1 MSTAAVQTTDLDQ
14 FIEKVKIFLDMRK
27 WPSVRLAKAAGI
39 SQATISQFL
48 SNQYPGDIET
58 IKSKIVGVMNRE
70 AEKDNLRKS
79 KNSFVETS
87 ISKRYFDIA
96 KACHL
101 YNEIGVCYSAAGL
114 GKTISGREY
123 AARNPDVIMIE
134 VDPGYTLKFFMQK
147 LSAKLGITNTKRH
160 VPYLQDEIVERLV
173 GSGRFLIIDEAEQ
186 LSYKTLET
194 IRRINDKAGI
204 GILLTGMH
212 KLLNNLRGIKDQYAQ
227 LFSRIGMAAKLEP
240 LTEKDT
246 RLILT
251 SVLNIDSDLW
261 EKFHKESAGI
271 TRRLYKIISR
281 AQMISQ
287 INEVEIDEEVI
298 QEAANLCK
306 IEKMN

>member
-1 MSTAAVQTTDLDQ
+1 MSTVAAAQTDLDQ
-14 FIEKVKIFLDMRK
+14 FIEKVKSFLDMRK

-48 SNQYPGDIET
+48 SNQYPGDVET
-58 IKSKIVGVMNRE
+58 IKSKIIGVMNRE
-70 AEKDNLRKS
+70 AEKDTLRKS
-79 KNSFVETS
+79 KNAFIETS

-134 VDPGYTLKFFMQK
+134 ADPGYTLKFFMQK
-147 LSAKLGITNTKRH
+147 LSSKLGMTNTKRH
-160 VPYLQDEIVERLV
+160 VPYLQDEIVEKLI
-173 GSGRFLIIDEAEQ
+173 GSGRFIIIDEAEQ
-186 LSYKTLET
+186 LSYRTLET
-194 IRRINDKAGI
+194 IRRINDKAGV

-251 SVLNIDSDLW
+251 STLNIDSDLW
-261 EKFHKESAGI
+261 QIFHNESSGI
-271 TRRLYKIISR
+271 TRRLYKIIAR

-287 INEVEIDEEVI
+287 MNEIEIDEEVI